1 MNARRLFC
9 GEVFWIFHGA
19 KAAVGRYV
27 KQTLY
32 AFETESVDS
41 VNAGGTAD
49 KEIYSPRDIF
59 VSRGAFFRISC
70 AADMERSEMEVHIG
84 KE

>member
-9 GEVFWIFHGA
+9 GEVFQIFHGE

-32 AFETESVDS
+32 ALETESADS

-49 KEIYSPRDIF
+49 KEVYSPRDIF
-59 VSRGAFFRISC
+59 VSRGAFFRIGR
-70 AADMERSEMEVHIG
+70 ATDMERSEMEMHIG